1 MYHNKRKEVGASKC
15 FDIRFGIRE
24 VYAFGKL
31 VEWDSSSLEN
41 CYSRFWRGRHRT
53 SVNLRR
59 ESSIY
64 LNFGSRDRCC
74 CSSRFAKV
82 DAVDD
87 RRASR
92 FARDVYGC
100 ARKGKNI
107 SPEEI
112 FITQFLSL
120 SLSLCIVILD
130 SNFNRSEETFS
141 NVPNLSF
148 QEEFFSQ
155 YYTEYIPNLSRSSFH
170 FRLISSIN
178 ARVTRD
184 NNNIQHVLR
193 DANVTAP
200 SFSLSLSSLIQS
212 RMRSLYLSPLAFSI
226 APNSRGKHTGGGN
239 RSLNFRDRWE
249 VHASI
254 GGFIRSHMSEVEI
267 LRIFLPLIDR
277 SIGG

>member
-1 MYHNKRKEVGASKC
+1 MQLMIGARV
-15 FDIRFGIRE
+15 D
-24 VYAFGKL
+24 
-31 VEWDSSSLEN
+31 SLEMFMGA
-41 CYSRFWRGRHRT
+41 R
-53 SVNLRR
+53 VR
-59 ESSIY
+59 E
-64 LNFGSRDRCC
+64 
-74 CSSRFAKV
+74 K
-82 DAVDD
+82 
-87 RRASR
+87 
-92 FARDVYGC
+92 
-100 ARKGKNI
+100 I
-107 SPEEI
+107 SPPKKYLL
-112 FITQFLSL
+112 FPPL

-200 SFSLSLSSLIQS
+200 SFSLSLSSLTQS

-239 RSLNFRDRWE
+239 RSLNFRDR
-249 VHASI
+249 
-254 GGFIRSHMSEVEI
+254 
-267 LRIFLPLIDR
+267 
-277 SIGG
+277 

>member
-1 MYHNKRKEVGASKC
+1 MQLMIGARV
-15 FDIRFGIRE
+15 D
-24 VYAFGKL
+24 
-31 VEWDSSSLEN
+31 SLEMFMGARVREK
-41 CYSRFWRGRHRT
+41 Y
-53 SVNLRR
+53 LPRR
-59 ESSIY
+59 NIY
-64 LNFGSRDRCC
+64 Y
-74 CSSRFAKV
+74 A
-82 DAVDD
+82 
-87 RRASR
+87 
-92 FARDVYGC
+92 
-100 ARKGKNI
+100 I
-107 SPEEI
+107 P
-112 FITQFLSL
+112 LSL
-120 SLSLCIVILD
+120 SLSLYRHLD

-200 SFSLSLSSLIQS
+200 SFSLSLSSLTQS

-239 RSLNFRDRWE
+239 RSLNFRDR
-249 VHASI
+249 
-254 GGFIRSHMSEVEI
+254 
-267 LRIFLPLIDR
+267 
-277 SIGG
+277 

>member
-74 CSSRFAKV
+74 CSSRFTKV

-112 FITQFLSL
+112 FITQF
-120 SLSLCIVILD
+120 
-130 SNFNRSEETFS
+130 
-141 NVPNLSF
+141 
-148 QEEFFSQ
+148 
-155 YYTEYIPNLSRSSFH
+155 
-170 FRLISSIN
+170 
-178 ARVTRD
+178 
-184 NNNIQHVLR
+184 
-193 DANVTAP
+193 P
-200 SFSLSLSSLIQS
+200 SFSLYVSSFLIQILIVQKKHS
-212 RMRSLYLSPLAFSI
+212 PTFQIYLSKRNFSRNI
-226 APNSRGKHTGGGN
+226 IQNTYRIY
-239 RSLNFRDRWE
+239 L
-249 VHASI
+249 VQVSI
-254 GGFIRSHMSEVEI
+254 FV
-267 LRIFLPLIDR
+267 
-277 SIGG
+277 

>member
-92 FARDVYGC
+92 FARDVYEY

-120 SLSLCIVILD
+120 SLSV
-130 SNFNRSEETFS
+130 
-141 NVPNLSF
+141 
-148 QEEFFSQ
+148 
-155 YYTEYIPNLSRSSFH
+155 SSF
-170 FRLISSIN
+170 
-178 ARVTRD
+178 
-184 NNNIQHVLR
+184 
-193 DANVTAP
+193 
-200 SFSLSLSSLIQS
+200 LIQILIVQKK
-212 RMRSLYLSPLAFSI
+212 RSPTFQIYLSKRNFSRNI
-226 APNSRGKHTGGGN
+226 IQNTYRIY
-239 RSLNFRDRWE
+239 L
-249 VHASI
+249 VQVSI
-254 GGFIRSHMSEVEI
+254 FV
-267 LRIFLPLIDR
+267 
-277 SIGG
+277 